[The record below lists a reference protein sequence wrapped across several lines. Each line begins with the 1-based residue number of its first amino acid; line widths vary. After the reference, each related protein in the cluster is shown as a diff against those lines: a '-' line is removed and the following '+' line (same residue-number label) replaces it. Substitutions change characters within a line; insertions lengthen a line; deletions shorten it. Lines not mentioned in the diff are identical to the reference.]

1 MGASRKTPIPLVLSW
16 TSEAMVRDVDG
27 SMVEQSMKR
36 RCAGVDVDVDV
47 DFDVRGA
54 NLSSFLRIL
63 SNTLWTCCGSGRTVM
78 TVS

>member
-1 MGASRKTPIPLVLSW
+1 MGASRKTLVSLVLSL

-36 RCAGVDVDVDV
+36 RCDGDDVDVDV
-47 DFDVRGA
+47 DGKDV
-54 NLSSFLRIL
+54 NLSFFPRIL
-63 SNTLWTCCGSGRTVM
+63 SNTPRTCCGSGRTVM